1 MNNTIKQALFSMLN
15 DAALGYPIA
24 WPAVKFQPP
33 DSGQWL
39 EVGYAPNSD
48 LDNALAY
55 DSGFIP
61 RGIFQ
66 VIVYDRPNG
75 GTFTAGAIAEQIQAL
90 YAKGTAITG
99 QVRIIKRPE
108 ILPMDAMD
116 DRFGI
121 VVSIEY
127 SG

>member
-1 MNNTIKQALFSMLN
+1 MNNTIKQAIHGILTS
-15 DAALGYPIA
+15 AALGYPIGG
-24 WPAVKFQPP
+24 PAVEFTPP
-33 DSGQWL
+33 DKGKWL
-39 EVGYAPNSD
+39 EASFAPNSD

-55 DSGFIP
+55 DSGYIP
-61 RGIFQ
+61 RGIYQ
-66 VIVYDRPNG
+66 VVVYDRPG
-75 GTFTAGAIAEQIQAL
+75 IGDQDAGLLAEQLQTL
-90 YAKGTAITG
+90 FAKGTAITG
-99 QVRIIKRPE
+99 QVRIVKRPE

>member
-1 MNNTIKQALFSMLN
+1 MNNAIKQALFSMLN
-15 DAALGYPIA
+15 DAGIGLPIA

-33 DSGQWL
+33 AKGQWL
-39 EVGYAPNSD
+39 EAGFAPNSD
-48 LDNALAY
+48 LDNALEY
-55 DSGFIP
+55 GSGFIP

-75 GTFTAGAIAEQIQAL
+75 GSFPAGAIAEQIQAL
-90 YAKGTAITG
+90 FAKGTTITG
-99 QVRIIKRPE
+99 QVRIVKRPE
-108 ILPMDAMD
+108 ILPMDAMG

>member
-15 DAALGYPIA
+15 DAALGYSIA

-33 DSGQWL
+33 ASGQWL
-39 EVGYAPNSD
+39 EVGFAPNSD

-75 GTFTAGAIAEQIQAL
+75 GTFTAGAIAEQIQTL
-90 YAKGTAITG
+90 YAKGTPITG
-99 QVRIIKRPE
+99 QVRIVKRPE

>member
-1 MNNTIKQALFSMLN
+1 MNNTIKKALFDILN

-24 WPAVKFQPP
+24 WPAVKFTPP
-33 DSGQWL
+33 DAGQWL
-39 EVGYAPNSD
+39 EVAFAPNTD
-48 LDNALAY
+48 LDNSLGY

-66 VIVYDRPNG
+66 VTVYDRPDSGAFNA
-75 GTFTAGAIAEQIQAL
+75 GTLADTITAL
-90 YAKGTAITG
+90 YAKGTPITST
-99 QVRIIKRPE
+99 VRVVKRPDQ
-108 ILPMDAMD
+108 LPMDAMN
-116 DRFGI
+116 DRIAI